1 MSENKLPNL
10 NTQENKNQ
18 NRLIN
23 STNLPSH
30 HNLFKM
36 NSKIVDSTLTKIEE
50 VFSLEFIENFS
61 KILLIPKKDF
71 FTHIYQLADNQLYE
85 FFSNRE
91 IQSLKFREKIRE
103 IKKIL
108 EKKYTENYN
117 FLTTALEEFKNY
129 PQNFTYLQKFR
140 KHCILTE
147 KFAYHTCENSKPKF
161 IELYGDKY
169 KDIVTHVMCVD
180 CKECYLSNYILLQCD
195 CKKQYYSSTIKETED
210 ENIFPAT
217 WSKYHCGPLVNE
229 MMKCPKCNQ
238 ILYLNFN
245 NHNLECLNHRCKF
258 SSMPEDINWE
268 CSFCKKT
275 FNSDAKVFNPLE
287 FNIYKKTIKDALNE
301 QVKIYPSKLIC
312 CNKNPSQLDFYHKE
326 DCKGQL
332 YKGFLYNKE
341 VVVCSRCHSLNY
353 YEKFVW
359 TCPLC
364 KKKFKNVE
372 NNFNL
377 LKKKEYVNDEDNN
390 NNNEK
395 YSLTNYNENNNNNN
409 NKPSKIQGMYV
420 KKFVKMPSLKDKR
433 EREDEDLSEKE
444 YSNNKHPKNKSGV
457 LKYSLR
463 NREVSNEENKKLDLN
478 LNKHDNK
485 NNLVLSENNATKRYF
500 YHNTSQNK
508 ENSRLRKSYQT
519 LNDILENRRN
529 SKNKD
534 ESSEIQNMPSFAYVK
549 KHSKLLPNHGSIER
563 DLNRTNNNISAIH
576 KISFNKIDNN
586 NNKIENSNIKPEN
599 KITKITINL
608 NNMFDKMNV
617 DKRKREI
624 KRERYNDDDVTTD
637 EEALSKM
644 DFKNLNK
651 KKGSLNKSM
660 AAKYAGNFNIDNVT
674 DEETN
679 EATISRNKE
688 DSKKSKNSINQN
700 SNQSEQKNR
709 LKKFERKESYK
720 DRSEVKN
727 DLFTSPEKLEDI
739 SRKGKIPSFDI
750 DDFKFI
756 KSIGEGSFGKI
767 YLIENINNN
776 KSYALKKIICH
787 DLKEVLTFQREF
799 ELNYSKR
806 HEHIMKI
813 YNVQYKCL
821 DFTTYSIYVLLELAI
836 SDWNKVIKEREKQ
849 RKYYTE
855 KEIINILEQIIEG
868 LIFLEQNGIAHRD
881 IKPQNILVYENNVYK
896 LADFGEAKKMKDITI
911 ESTLRGSELYM
922 SPALYNGLKYN
933 KKDVVHNAYKSD
945 VFSLGY
951 CLLFA
956 MTLSINI
963 LNDIREITYQNMLD
977 LMISKALKIRYSQ
990 KIIKLIKNMLKLNEN
1005 ERFDFMKIKDYLK
1018 ENYNY

>member
-1 MSENKLPNL
+1 
-10 NTQENKNQ
+10 
-18 NRLIN
+18 
-23 STNLPSH
+23 
-30 HNLFKM
+30 
-36 NSKIVDSTLTKIEE
+36 
-50 VFSLEFIENFS
+50 
-61 KILLIPKKDF
+61 
-71 FTHIYQLADNQLYE
+71 
-85 FFSNRE
+85 
-91 IQSLKFREKIRE
+91 
-103 IKKIL
+103 
-108 EKKYTENYN
+108 
-117 FLTTALEEFKNY
+117 
-129 PQNFTYLQKFR
+129 
-140 KHCILTE
+140 
-147 KFAYHTCENSKPKF
+147 
-161 IELYGDKY
+161 
-169 KDIVTHVMCVD
+169 
-180 CKECYLSNYILLQCD
+180 
-195 CKKQYYSSTIKETED
+195 
-210 ENIFPAT
+210 
-217 WSKYHCGPLVNE
+217 
-229 MMKCPKCNQ
+229 
-238 ILYLNFN
+238 
-245 NHNLECLNHRCKF
+245 
-258 SSMPEDINWE
+258 
-268 CSFCKKT
+268 
-275 FNSDAKVFNPLE
+275 
-287 FNIYKKTIKDALNE
+287 
-301 QVKIYPSKLIC
+301 
-312 CNKNPSQLDFYHKE
+312 
-326 DCKGQL
+326 
-332 YKGFLYNKE
+332 
-341 VVVCSRCHSLNY
+341 
-353 YEKFVW
+353 
-359 TCPLC
+359 
-364 KKKFKNVE
+364 
-372 NNFNL
+372 
-377 LKKKEYVNDEDNN
+377 
-390 NNNEK
+390 
-395 YSLTNYNENNNNNN
+395 
-409 NKPSKIQGMYV
+409 MYV
-420 KKFVKMPSLKDKR
+420 KKFVKMPSLKEKR
-433 EREDEDLSEKE
+433 EREGEDLSEKE
-444 YSNNKHPKNKSGV
+444 YSNNKHSKTKSGV

-463 NREVSNEENKKLDLN
+463 NKEISNDENKKLDLN
-478 LNKHDNK
+478 LNKHENK

-549 KHSKLLPNHGSIER
+549 KHSKLIPNHGSIER

-624 KRERYNDDDVTTD
+624 KRERYNDDETTD

-651 KKGSLNKSM
+651 KKSSLNKSM

-700 SNQSEQKNR
+700 SNQSEQINR

-720 DRSEVKN
+720 DRSEIKN

-767 YLIENINNN
+767 YLIENVNDN

-813 YNVQYKCL
+813 FNVQYKCL

-836 SDWNKVIKEREKQ
+836 SDWNKEIKEREKQ
-849 RKYYTE
+849 KKYYHE

-868 LIFLEQNGIAHRD
+868 LIFLEKNGIAHRD

-951 CLLFA
+951 CLLYA

-1005 ERFDFMKIKDYLK
+1005 DRFDFMKIKDYLK
-1018 ENYNY
+1018 ENYNF

>member
-1 MSENKLPNL
+1 MA
-10 NTQENKNQ
+10 
-18 NRLIN
+18 
-23 STNLPSH
+23 
-30 HNLFKM
+30 
-36 NSKIVDSTLTKIEE
+36 SKIVDTNLTKIEE
-50 VFSLEFIENFS
+50 IFSLEFIENFS
-61 KILLIPKKDF
+61 KILLIPKQDF

-91 IQSLKFREKIRE
+91 IHSLKFREKIRE

-108 EKKYTENYN
+108 EKKYTENFN
-117 FLTTALEEFKNY
+117 FLTTALEEYKNY

-147 KFAYHTCENSKPKF
+147 KFAYHICENSKPKF

-180 CKECYLSNYILLQCD
+180 CKECYLANYILLQCD

-217 WSKYHCGPLVNE
+217 WTKYHCGPLINE

-245 NHNLECLNHRCKF
+245 NGLLECLNNRCKF
-258 SSMPEDINWE
+258 SSKPENIVWD
-268 CSFCKKT
+268 CSICKKN
-275 FNSDAKVFNPLE
+275 FNSDAKVYNPLE
-287 FNIYKKTIKDALNE
+287 FNIYKKTIKDALLE
-301 QVKIYPSKLIC
+301 KVKIYPSKLIC
-312 CNKNPSQLDFYHKE
+312 CNKNPNELDFYHKE
-326 DCKGQL
+326 DCRGQL
-332 YKGFLYNKE
+332 FKGFLYNKE

-359 TCPLC
+359 MCPLC

-372 NNFNL
+372 NNINL
-377 LKKKEYVNDEDNN
+377 LKKKEYANDENN
-390 NNNEK
+390 NTHKK
-395 YSLTNYNENNNNNN
+395 YSLTNYNENNDDDNN

-433 EREDEDLSEKE
+433 EREGEESSEKE
-444 YSNNKHPKNKSGV
+444 LSNSKYQKNKGV

-463 NREVSNEENKKLDLN
+463 NREVSNEDGKKFNLN
-478 LNKHDNK
+478 LNNHENK
-485 NNLVLSENNATKRYF
+485 NNLVLSENNVTKRYF
-500 YHNTSQNK
+500 YHNSSQNK
-508 ENSRLRKSYQT
+508 ENSRMRRSYQT
-519 LNDILENRRN
+519 LNDILEYRRN
-529 SKNKD
+529 SKNKE
-534 ESSEIQNMPSFAYVK
+534 ESSEIQNSNLPSFAYVK
-549 KHSKLLPNHGSIER
+549 KHSKLMQNLGSKEK

-576 KISFNKIDNN
+576 KISFNKVENNNN
-586 NNKIENSNIKPEN
+586 NNKLENSSIKPEN

-617 DKRKREI
+617 DKRKKEI
-624 KRERYNDDDVTTD
+624 KRERYNDDD

-651 KKGSLNKSM
+651 KKSSLNKSM
-660 AAKYAGNFNIDNVT
+660 AAKYAGALNIDNAT

-688 DSKKSKNSINQN
+688 DSKKSKNSQNNQN
-700 SNQSEQKNR
+700 SNQSAQKNR

-720 DRSEVKN
+720 DRGEVKN

-739 SRKGKIPSFDI
+739 SKKGKIPSFDI
-750 DDFKFI
+750 DDFRFI

-767 YLIENINNN
+767 YLIENINDN

-787 DLKEVLTFQREF
+787 DLKEVLTFQKEF

-849 RKYYTE
+849 KLYYSE
-855 KEIINILEQIIEG
+855 KEIVNILEQVIEA
-868 LIFLEQNGIAHRD
+868 LIFLEKNGIAHRD
-881 IKPQNILVYENNVYK
+881 IKPQNILVYENNTYK

-922 SPALYNGLKYN
+922 SPVLYNGLKYN

-977 LMISKALKIRYSQ
+977 LMINKALKLRYSQ
-990 KIIKLIKNMLKLNEN
+990 KMIKLIKNMLKLDEN
-1005 ERFDFMKIKDYLK
+1005 ERFDFMKIKEYLK

>member
-1 MSENKLPNL
+1 MA
-10 NTQENKNQ
+10 
-18 NRLIN
+18 
-23 STNLPSH
+23 
-30 HNLFKM
+30 
-36 NSKIVDSTLTKIEE
+36 SKIVDTNLTKIEE
-50 VFSLEFIENFS
+50 IFSLEFIENFS
-61 KILLIPKKDF
+61 KILLIPKQDF

-91 IQSLKFREKIRE
+91 IHSLKFREKIRE

-108 EKKYTENYN
+108 EKKYTENFN
-117 FLTTALEEFKNY
+117 FLTTALEEYKNY

-147 KFAYHTCENSKPKF
+147 KFAYHICENSKPKF

-180 CKECYLSNYILLQCD
+180 CKECYLANYILLQCD

-217 WSKYHCGPLVNE
+217 WTKYHCGPLINE

-245 NHNLECLNHRCKF
+245 NGLLECLNNRCKF
-258 SSMPEDINWE
+258 SSKPENIVWD
-268 CSFCKKT
+268 CSICKKN
-275 FNSDAKVFNPLE
+275 FNSDAKVYNPLE
-287 FNIYKKTIKDALNE
+287 FNIYKKTIKDALLE
-301 QVKIYPSKLIC
+301 KVKIYPSKLIC
-312 CNKNPSQLDFYHKE
+312 CNKNPNELDFYHKE
-326 DCKGQL
+326 DCRGQL
-332 YKGFLYNKE
+332 FKGFLYNKE

-359 TCPLC
+359 MCPLC

-372 NNFNL
+372 NNLNL
-377 LKKKEYVNDEDNN
+377 LKKKEYANDEDNN
-390 NNNEK
+390 THKK
-395 YSLTNYNENNNNNN
+395 YSLTNYNENNDDDNN

-433 EREDEDLSEKE
+433 EREGEESSEKE
-444 YSNNKHPKNKSGV
+444 LSNSKYQKNKGV

-463 NREVSNEENKKLDLN
+463 NREVSNEDGKKFNLN
-478 LNKHDNK
+478 LNNHENK
-485 NNLVLSENNATKRYF
+485 NNLVLSENNVTKRYF
-500 YHNTSQNK
+500 YHNSSQNK
-508 ENSRLRKSYQT
+508 ENSRMRRSYQT

-529 SKNKD
+529 SKNKE
-534 ESSEIQNMPSFAYVK
+534 ESSEIQNSNLPSFAYVK
-549 KHSKLLPNHGSIER
+549 KHSKLMQNLGSKEK

-576 KISFNKIDNN
+576 KISFNKVENNNN
-586 NNKIENSNIKPEN
+586 NNKLENSSIKPEN

-617 DKRKREI
+617 DKRKKEI
-624 KRERYNDDDVTTD
+624 KRERYNDDETTD

-651 KKGSLNKSM
+651 KKSSLNKSM
-660 AAKYAGNFNIDNVT
+660 AAKYAGALNIDNAT

-688 DSKKSKNSINQN
+688 DSKKSKNSQNNQN
-700 SNQSEQKNR
+700 SNQSAQKNR

-720 DRSEVKN
+720 DRGEVKN

-739 SRKGKIPSFDI
+739 SKKGKIPSFDI
-750 DDFKFI
+750 DDFRFI

-767 YLIENINNN
+767 YLIENINDN

-787 DLKEVLTFQREF
+787 DLKEVLTFQKEF

-849 RKYYTE
+849 KLYYSE
-855 KEIINILEQIIEG
+855 KEIVNILEQVIEA
-868 LIFLEQNGIAHRD
+868 LIFLERNGIAHRD
-881 IKPQNILVYENNVYK
+881 IKPQNILVYENNTYK

-922 SPALYNGLKYN
+922 SPVLYNGLKYN

-977 LMISKALKIRYSQ
+977 LMINKALKLRYSQ
-990 KIIKLIKNMLKLNEN
+990 KMIKLIKNMLKLDEN
-1005 ERFDFMKIKDYLK
+1005 ERFDFMKIKEYLK

>member
-1 MSENKLPNL
+1 MA
-10 NTQENKNQ
+10 
-18 NRLIN
+18 
-23 STNLPSH
+23 
-30 HNLFKM
+30 
-36 NSKIVDSTLTKIEE
+36 SKIVDTNLTKIEE
-50 VFSLEFIENFS
+50 IFSLEFIENFS
-61 KILLIPKKDF
+61 KILLIPKQDF

-91 IQSLKFREKIRE
+91 IHSLKFREKIRE

-108 EKKYTENYN
+108 EKKYTENFN
-117 FLTTALEEFKNY
+117 FLTTALEEYKNY

-147 KFAYHTCENSKPKF
+147 KFAYHICENSKPKF

-180 CKECYLSNYILLQCD
+180 CKECYLANYILLQCD

-217 WSKYHCGPLVNE
+217 WTKYHCGPLINE

-245 NHNLECLNHRCKF
+245 NGLLECLNNRCKF
-258 SSMPEDINWE
+258 SSKPENIVWD
-268 CSFCKKT
+268 CSICKKN
-275 FNSDAKVFNPLE
+275 FNSDAKVYNPLE
-287 FNIYKKTIKDALNE
+287 FNIYKKTIKDALLE
-301 QVKIYPSKLIC
+301 KVKIYPSKLIC
-312 CNKNPSQLDFYHKE
+312 CNKNPNELDFYHKE
-326 DCKGQL
+326 DCRGQL
-332 YKGFLYNKE
+332 FKGFLYNKE

-359 TCPLC
+359 MCPLC

-372 NNFNL
+372 NNINL
-377 LKKKEYVNDEDNN
+377 LKKKEYANDENN
-390 NNNEK
+390 NTHKK
-395 YSLTNYNENNNNNN
+395 YSLTNYNENNDDDNN

-433 EREDEDLSEKE
+433 EREGEESSEKE
-444 YSNNKHPKNKSGV
+444 LSNSKYQKNKGV

-463 NREVSNEENKKLDLN
+463 NREVSNEDGKKFNLN
-478 LNKHDNK
+478 LNNHENK
-485 NNLVLSENNATKRYF
+485 NNLVLSENNVTKRYF
-500 YHNTSQNK
+500 YHNSSQNK
-508 ENSRLRKSYQT
+508 ENSRMRRSYQT
-519 LNDILENRRN
+519 LNDILEYRRN
-529 SKNKD
+529 SKNKE
-534 ESSEIQNMPSFAYVK
+534 ESSEIQNSNLPSFAYVK
-549 KHSKLLPNHGSIER
+549 KHSKLMQNLGSKEK

-576 KISFNKIDNN
+576 KISFNKVENNNN
-586 NNKIENSNIKPEN
+586 NNKLENSSIKPEN

-617 DKRKREI
+617 DKRKKEI
-624 KRERYNDDDVTTD
+624 KRERYNDDETTD

-651 KKGSLNKSM
+651 KKSSLNKSM
-660 AAKYAGNFNIDNVT
+660 AAKYAGALNIDNAT

-688 DSKKSKNSINQN
+688 DSKKSKNSQNNQN
-700 SNQSEQKNR
+700 SNQSAQKNR

-720 DRSEVKN
+720 DRGEVKN

-739 SRKGKIPSFDI
+739 SKKGKIPSFDI
-750 DDFKFI
+750 DDFRFI

-767 YLIENINNN
+767 YLIENINDN

-787 DLKEVLTFQREF
+787 DLKEVLTFQKEF
-799 ELNYSKR
+799 ELNYSKS

-849 RKYYTE
+849 KLYYSE
-855 KEIINILEQIIEG
+855 KEIVNILEQVIEA
-868 LIFLEQNGIAHRD
+868 LIYLEKNGIAHRD
-881 IKPQNILVYENNVYK
+881 IKPQNILVYENNTYK

-922 SPALYNGLKYN
+922 SPVLYNGLKYN

-977 LMISKALKIRYSQ
+977 LMINKALKLRYSQ
-990 KIIKLIKNMLKLNEN
+990 KMIKLIKNMLKLDEN
-1005 ERFDFMKIKDYLK
+1005 ERFDFMKIKEYLK

>member
-1 MSENKLPNL
+1 MA
-10 NTQENKNQ
+10 
-18 NRLIN
+18 
-23 STNLPSH
+23 
-30 HNLFKM
+30 
-36 NSKIVDSTLTKIEE
+36 SKIVDTNLTKIEE
-50 VFSLEFIENFS
+50 IFSLEFIENFS
-61 KILLIPKKDF
+61 KILLIPKQDF

-91 IQSLKFREKIRE
+91 IHSLKFREKIRE

-108 EKKYTENYN
+108 EKKYTENFN
-117 FLTTALEEFKNY
+117 FLTTALEEYKNY

-147 KFAYHTCENSKPKF
+147 KFAYHICENSKPKF

-180 CKECYLSNYILLQCD
+180 CKECYLANYILLQCD

-217 WSKYHCGPLVNE
+217 WTKYHCGPLINE

-245 NHNLECLNHRCKF
+245 NGLLECLNNRCKF
-258 SSMPEDINWE
+258 SSKPENIVWD
-268 CSFCKKT
+268 CSICKKN
-275 FNSDAKVFNPLE
+275 FNSDAKVYNPLE
-287 FNIYKKTIKDALNE
+287 FNIYKKTIKDALLE
-301 QVKIYPSKLIC
+301 KVKIYPSKLIC
-312 CNKNPSQLDFYHKE
+312 CNKNPNELDFYHKE
-326 DCKGQL
+326 DCRGQL
-332 YKGFLYNKE
+332 FKGFLYNKE

-359 TCPLC
+359 MCPLC

-372 NNFNL
+372 NNINL
-377 LKKKEYVNDEDNN
+377 LKKKEYANDENN
-390 NNNEK
+390 NTHKK
-395 YSLTNYNENNNNNN
+395 YSLTNYNENNDDDNN

-433 EREDEDLSEKE
+433 EREGEESSEKE
-444 YSNNKHPKNKSGV
+444 LSNSKYQKNKGV
-457 LKYSLR
+457 IKYSLR
-463 NREVSNEENKKLDLN
+463 NREVSNEDGKKFNLN
-478 LNKHDNK
+478 LNNHENK
-485 NNLVLSENNATKRYF
+485 NNLVLSENNVTKRYF
-500 YHNTSQNK
+500 YHNSSQNK
-508 ENSRLRKSYQT
+508 ENSRMRRSYQT
-519 LNDILENRRN
+519 LNDILEYRRN
-529 SKNKD
+529 SKNKE
-534 ESSEIQNMPSFAYVK
+534 ESSEIQNSNLPSFAYVK
-549 KHSKLLPNHGSIER
+549 KHSKLMQNLGSKEK

-576 KISFNKIDNN
+576 KISFNKVENNNN
-586 NNKIENSNIKPEN
+586 NNKLENSSIKPEN

-617 DKRKREI
+617 DKRKKEI
-624 KRERYNDDDVTTD
+624 KRERYNDDETTD

-651 KKGSLNKSM
+651 KKNSLNKSM
-660 AAKYAGNFNIDNVT
+660 AAKYAGALNIDNAT

-688 DSKKSKNSINQN
+688 DSKKSKNSQNNQN
-700 SNQSEQKNR
+700 SNQSAQKNR

-720 DRSEVKN
+720 DRGEVKN

-739 SRKGKIPSFDI
+739 SKKGKIPSFDI
-750 DDFKFI
+750 DDFRFI

-767 YLIENINNN
+767 YLIENINDN

-787 DLKEVLTFQREF
+787 DLKEVLTFQKEF

-849 RKYYTE
+849 KLYYSE
-855 KEIINILEQIIEG
+855 KEIVNILEQVIEA
-868 LIFLEQNGIAHRD
+868 LIYLEKNGIAHRD
-881 IKPQNILVYENNVYK
+881 IKPQNILVYENNTYK
-896 LADFGEAKKMKDITI
+896 LADFGEAKKMRDITI

-922 SPALYNGLKYN
+922 SPVLYNGLKYN

-977 LMISKALKIRYSQ
+977 LMINKALKLRYSQ
-990 KIIKLIKNMLKLNEN
+990 KMIKLIKNMLKLDEN
-1005 ERFDFMKIKDYLK
+1005 ERFDFMKIKEYLK

>member
-1 MSENKLPNL
+1 MA
-10 NTQENKNQ
+10 
-18 NRLIN
+18 
-23 STNLPSH
+23 
-30 HNLFKM
+30 
-36 NSKIVDSTLTKIEE
+36 SKIVDTNLTKIEE
-50 VFSLEFIENFS
+50 IFSLEFIENFS
-61 KILLIPKKDF
+61 KILLIPKQDF

-91 IQSLKFREKIRE
+91 IHSLKFREKIRE

-108 EKKYTENYN
+108 EKKYTENFN
-117 FLTTALEEFKNY
+117 FLTTALEEYKNY

-147 KFAYHTCENSKPKF
+147 KFAYHICENSKPKF

-180 CKECYLSNYILLQCD
+180 CKECYLANYILLQCD

-217 WSKYHCGPLVNE
+217 WTKYHCGPLINE

-245 NHNLECLNHRCKF
+245 NGLLECLNNRCKF
-258 SSMPEDINWE
+258 SSKPENIVWD
-268 CSFCKKT
+268 CSICKKN
-275 FNSDAKVFNPLE
+275 FNSDAKVYNPLE
-287 FNIYKKTIKDALNE
+287 FNIYKKTIKDALLE
-301 QVKIYPSKLIC
+301 KVKIYPSKLIC
-312 CNKNPSQLDFYHKE
+312 CNKNPNELDFYHKE
-326 DCKGQL
+326 DCRGQL
-332 YKGFLYNKE
+332 FKGFLYNKE

-359 TCPLC
+359 MCPLC

-372 NNFNL
+372 NNINL
-377 LKKKEYVNDEDNN
+377 LKKKEYANDENN
-390 NNNEK
+390 NTHKK
-395 YSLTNYNENNNNNN
+395 YSLTNYNENNDDDNN

-433 EREDEDLSEKE
+433 EREGEESSEKE
-444 YSNNKHPKNKSGV
+444 LSNSKYQKNKGV

-463 NREVSNEENKKLDLN
+463 NREVSNEDGKKFNLN
-478 LNKHDNK
+478 LNNHENK
-485 NNLVLSENNATKRYF
+485 NNLVLSENNVTKRYF
-500 YHNTSQNK
+500 YHNSSQNK
-508 ENSRLRKSYQT
+508 ENSRMRRSYQT
-519 LNDILENRRN
+519 LNDILEYRRN
-529 SKNKD
+529 SKNKE
-534 ESSEIQNMPSFAYVK
+534 ESSEIQNSNLPSFAYVK
-549 KHSKLLPNHGSIER
+549 KHSKLMQNLGSKEK

-576 KISFNKIDNN
+576 KISFNKVENNNN
-586 NNKIENSNIKPEN
+586 NNKLENSSIKPEN

-617 DKRKREI
+617 DKRKKEI
-624 KRERYNDDDVTTD
+624 KRERYNDDETTD

-651 KKGSLNKSM
+651 KKSSLNKSM
-660 AAKYAGNFNIDNVT
+660 AAKYAGALNIDNAT

-688 DSKKSKNSINQN
+688 DSKKSKNSQNNQN
-700 SNQSEQKNR
+700 SNQSAQKNR

-720 DRSEVKN
+720 DRGEVKN

-739 SRKGKIPSFDI
+739 SKKGKIPSFDI
-750 DDFKFI
+750 DDFRFI

-767 YLIENINNN
+767 YLIENINDN

-787 DLKEVLTFQREF
+787 DLKEVLTFQKEF

-849 RKYYTE
+849 KLYYSE
-855 KEIINILEQIIEG
+855 KEIVNILEQVIEA
-868 LIFLEQNGIAHRD
+868 LIYLEKNGIAHRD
-881 IKPQNILVYENNVYK
+881 IKPQNILVYENNTYK

-922 SPALYNGLKYN
+922 SPVLYNGLKYN

-977 LMISKALKIRYSQ
+977 LMINKALKLRYSQ
-990 KIIKLIKNMLKLNEN
+990 KMIKLIKNMLKLDEN
-1005 ERFDFMKIKDYLK
+1005 ERFDFMKIKEYLK

>member
-1 MSENKLPNL
+1 MA
-10 NTQENKNQ
+10 
-18 NRLIN
+18 
-23 STNLPSH
+23 
-30 HNLFKM
+30 
-36 NSKIVDSTLTKIEE
+36 SKIVDTNLTKIEE
-50 VFSLEFIENFS
+50 IFSLEFIENFS
-61 KILLIPKKDF
+61 KILLIPKQDF

-91 IQSLKFREKIRE
+91 IHSLKFREKIRE

-108 EKKYTENYN
+108 EKKYTENFN
-117 FLTTALEEFKNY
+117 FLTTALEEYKNY

-147 KFAYHTCENSKPKF
+147 KFAYHICENSKPKF

-180 CKECYLSNYILLQCD
+180 CKECYLANYILLQCD

-217 WSKYHCGPLVNE
+217 WTKYHCGPLINE

-245 NHNLECLNHRCKF
+245 NGLLECLNNRCKF
-258 SSMPEDINWE
+258 SSKPENIVWD
-268 CSFCKKT
+268 CSICKKN
-275 FNSDAKVFNPLE
+275 FNSDAKVYNPLE
-287 FNIYKKTIKDALNE
+287 FNIYKKTIKDALLE
-301 QVKIYPSKLIC
+301 KVKIYPSKLIC
-312 CNKNPSQLDFYHKE
+312 CNKNPNELDFYHKE
-326 DCKGQL
+326 DCRGQL
-332 YKGFLYNKE
+332 FKGFLYNKE

-359 TCPLC
+359 MCPLC

-372 NNFNL
+372 NNINL
-377 LKKKEYVNDEDNN
+377 LKKKEYANDENN
-390 NNNEK
+390 NTHKK
-395 YSLTNYNENNNNNN
+395 YSLTNYNENNDDDNN

-433 EREDEDLSEKE
+433 EREGEESSEKE
-444 YSNNKHPKNKSGV
+444 LSNSKYQKNKGV

-463 NREVSNEENKKLDLN
+463 NREVSNEDGKKFNLN
-478 LNKHDNK
+478 LNNHENK
-485 NNLVLSENNATKRYF
+485 NNLVLSENNVTKRYF
-500 YHNTSQNK
+500 YHNSSQNK
-508 ENSRLRKSYQT
+508 ENSRMRRSYQT
-519 LNDILENRRN
+519 LNDILQNRRN
-529 SKNKD
+529 SKNKE
-534 ESSEIQNMPSFAYVK
+534 ESSEIQNSNLPSFAYVK
-549 KHSKLLPNHGSIER
+549 KHSKLMQNLGSKEK

-576 KISFNKIDNN
+576 KISFNKVENNNN
-586 NNKIENSNIKPEN
+586 NNKLENSSIKPEN

-617 DKRKREI
+617 DKRKKEI
-624 KRERYNDDDVTTD
+624 KRERYNDDETTD

-651 KKGSLNKSM
+651 KKSSLNKSM
-660 AAKYAGNFNIDNVT
+660 AAKYAGALNIDNAT

-688 DSKKSKNSINQN
+688 DSKKSKNSQNNQN
-700 SNQSEQKNR
+700 SNQSAQKNR

-720 DRSEVKN
+720 DRGEVKN

-739 SRKGKIPSFDI
+739 SKKGKIPSFDI
-750 DDFKFI
+750 DDFRFI

-767 YLIENINNN
+767 YLIENINDN

-787 DLKEVLTFQREF
+787 DLKEVLTFQKEF

-849 RKYYTE
+849 KLYYSE
-855 KEIINILEQIIEG
+855 KEIVNILEQVIEA
-868 LIFLEQNGIAHRD
+868 LIYLEKNGIAHRD
-881 IKPQNILVYENNVYK
+881 IKPQNILVYENNTYK

-922 SPALYNGLKYN
+922 SPVLYNGLKYN

-977 LMISKALKIRYSQ
+977 LMINKALKLRYSQ
-990 KIIKLIKNMLKLNEN
+990 KMIKLIKNMLKLDEN
-1005 ERFDFMKIKDYLK
+1005 ERFDFMKIKEYLK